1 MVYVFIALILLLLLI
16 ILLFIPVIIRCNI
29 NNNDISIKLILLGVI
44 KIKIKEKTTF
54 EKLKKSEKIKHR
66 VPFKKLIEIIRD
78 SLPSVK
84 YLASRLR
91 IRVSLEGTIGLS
103 TADKTALSIGILNLL
118 LYSLEG
124 FLRNYLRHYTGQ
136 YSINPDFTGER
147 LRFNVLAEARVMPVH
162 MIAFSIKWLKVFLKH
177 KKYFIRK
184 GGASNAG
191 SSNRRFNE
199 NYNG

>member
-1 MVYVFIALILLLLLI
+1 MVYVYIAFILLFLFI
-16 ILLFIPVIIRCNI
+16 ILLFTPVIIRGNI

-54 EKLKKSEKIKHR
+54 EKLKDSNKKKRRI
-66 VPFKKLIEIIRD
+66 PFKKLIEITGD
-78 SLPSVK
+78 SLPSVR
-84 YLASRLR
+84 YLAKRLR
-91 IRVSLEGTIGLS
+91 VKVNLDVNIGLS
-103 TADKTALSIGILNLL
+103 AADKTALSVGIINML

-124 FLRNYLRHYTGQ
+124 FLRNYLGYYFGK

-147 LRFNVLAEARVMPVH
+147 FVFYILAEARVIPLH
-162 MIAFSIKWLKVFLKH
+162 IIAFSIKLLKVFLKH
-177 KKYFIRK
+177 KKYFLRK

-191 SSNRRFNE
+191 SSNRRINE